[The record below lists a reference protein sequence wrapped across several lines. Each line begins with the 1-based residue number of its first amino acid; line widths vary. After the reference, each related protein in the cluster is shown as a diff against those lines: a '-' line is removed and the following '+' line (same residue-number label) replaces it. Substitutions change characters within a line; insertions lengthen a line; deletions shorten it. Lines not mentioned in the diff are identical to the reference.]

1 VPQET
6 RLRPDAK
13 RNREKLLAAAVEA
26 FAAGGVNTSLEEIAR
41 RAGVGI
47 GTLYRHFPSR
57 DALVAAVYRQEV
69 ARLAGAAPEL
79 MAEHPPDVALRRWM
93 DRFDAYAATKR
104 GLGEAL
110 RAAMESDSELH
121 GEGFAALTGALDA
134 LVGAA
139 VAAGT
144 IRPDARGDD
153 VLRAL
158 GALWMIRDGDDRE
171 AQTARTLDLIVDG
184 LRYGAPGAPA
194 SSGPGGPSRS
204 P

>member
-1 VPQET
+1 MPQET
-6 RLRPDAK
+6 RLRPDAQ

-26 FAAGGVNTSLEEIAR
+26 FATGGVNTSLEEIAR

-69 ARLAGAAPEL
+69 ARLAAAAPEL
-79 MAEHPPDVALRRWM
+79 MAEYPPDVALRQWM
-93 DRFDAYAATKR
+93 DRFVGYAATKR

-121 GEGFAALTGALDA
+121 GEGFAALMGALDA

-144 IRPDARGDD
+144 IRQDARGDD

-171 AQTARTLDLIVDG
+171 AQTARTLDLIVHG
-184 LRYGAPGAPA
+184 LRFGAPGAPA
-194 SSGPGGPSRS
+194 SP
-204 P
+204 

>member
-1 VPQET
+1 MSQEI
-6 RLRPDAK
+6 RLRPDAQ
-13 RNREKLLAAAVEA
+13 RNREKLMAAAVAA
-26 FAAGGVNTSLEEIAR
+26 FAEDGVRASLEQIAR

-69 ARLAGAAPEL
+69 GRLAAAAPEL
-79 MAEHPPDVALRRWM
+79 LAEYPPDVALRRWM
-93 DRFDAYAATKR
+93 DRFVEYAATKR

-110 RAAMESDSELH
+110 KAAMESDSELH
-121 GEGFAALTGALDA
+121 VDGFAALTGALDA

-139 VAAGT
+139 IAAGT
-144 IRPDARGDD
+144 IRADARGDD

-158 GALWMIRDGDDRE
+158 GAVWMIRDGDDRE
-171 AQTARTLDLIVDG
+171 EQTTRTLDLIVDG
-184 LRYGAPGAPA
+184 LRYGAPGGA
-194 SSGPGGPSRS
+194 GGGPSRS

>member
-1 VPQET
+1 MPQET
-6 RLRPDAK
+6 RLRPDAR

-26 FAAGGVNTSLEEIAR
+26 FATGGVNTSLEEIAR

-69 ARLAGAAPEL
+69 ARLANAAPEL
-79 MAEHPPDVALRRWM
+79 MSEHPPDVALRRWM
-93 DRFDAYAATKR
+93 DRFVAYAATKR

-144 IRPDARGDD
+144 IRADARGDD

-184 LRYGAPGAPA
+184 LRFGAPGAPA
-194 SSGPGGPSRS
+194 SP
-204 P
+204 

>member
-1 VPQET
+1 MPQET
-6 RLRPDAK
+6 RLRPDAR

-26 FAAGGVNTSLEEIAR
+26 FATGGVNTSLEEIAR

-79 MAEHPPDVALRRWM
+79 MAEYPPDVALRQWM
-93 DRFDAYAATKR
+93 DRFVGYAATKR

-121 GEGFAALTGALDA
+121 GEGFAALMGALDA

-144 IRPDARGDD
+144 IRADARSTSSP
-153 VLRAL
+153 RAL

-184 LRYGAPGAPA
+184 LRFGAPGAPA
-194 SSGPGGPSRS
+194 SP
-204 P
+204 

>member
-1 VPQET
+1 MPQET
-6 RLRPDAK
+6 RLRPDAQ

-26 FAAGGVNTSLEEIAR
+26 FATGGVDTSLEEIAR

-69 ARLAGAAPEL
+69 ARLAAAAPEL

-93 DRFDAYAATKR
+93 DRFVGYAATKR

-144 IRPDARGDD
+144 IRADARGDD

-184 LRYGAPGAPA
+184 LRFGAPGAPA
-194 SSGPGGPSRS
+194 PA
-204 P
+204 